1 MDHRV
6 LGHSGVK
13 VSPLCL
19 GTMMFGGPT
28 DAAAAERII
37 GMARDAGVNFIDT
50 ADVYVEGESERIVGR
65 AIRGDRDRWV
75 IATKAGSR
83 MGDDENARG
92 LSRRWLMRAI
102 DASLERLGIDCVD
115 IYYLHRE
122 DADTPLEETVRAV
135 GDIIAAGKAR
145 YFGISNFRAWR
156 HAEVVRLCDA
166 SGVPRPVVSQPN
178 YNAFNRMPEVEV
190 LPVCAHYG
198 LGVVPY
204 SPVAR
209 GVLTGKYTP
218 GATPPAESR
227 AGRKDKRIFTSEF
240 RSESIALAQR
250 IKAHAEA
257 RGMTTAQFA
266 FAWVINNRFVTA
278 AIAGPRTEEQF
289 AEYLGALGVSI
300 GADDEAFIDGLVAPG
315 HPSTPGYND
324 PSYPVEGRAPRAP
337 AR

>member
-83 MGDDENARG
+83 MGDDEDTGG

-240 RSESIALAQR
+240 RSQSIALAQR

-289 AEYLGALGVSI
+289 AEYLGALGVSL

-324 PSYPVEGRAPRAP
+324 PNYPVEGRAPRAP